1 MRWWFR
7 ARRAHTL
14 LAAALAVFILTVA
27 VLQDAAVG
35 LPSFLHG
42 SADPVLLLLM
52 APVPLCATLMFSL
65 ESRLTEGE
73 STGVRRV
80 AVLDAGLVLSTVALA
95 VVAASF
101 LGLALDADAAP
112 AAGRNVAF
120 LAGLM
125 LCTRAFIGPPA
136 VMAPVAWIFAV
147 IFLGLRG
154 GGRAEFWTVLPASA
168 ADVHAFFAA
177 GAALTVG
184 TALHILRPGS
194 PTRIRLH

>member
-1 MRWWFR
+1 M
-7 ARRAHTL
+7 
-14 LAAALAVFILTVA
+14 ALAVFIVTVA

-35 LPSFLHG
+35 LPSFLYG
-42 SADPVLLLLM
+42 SSNPVLLLLL

-65 ESRLTEGE
+65 ESRLPEGE
-73 STGVRRV
+73 STGVRQV
-80 AVLDAGLVLSTVALA
+80 AVLDAGLVLFTVALA
-95 VVAASF
+95 VLAASF
-101 LGLALDADAAP
+101 LGLALDAEAAP

-125 LCTRAFIGPPA
+125 LCTRALIGPPA

-168 ADVHAFFAA
+168 DDLHASLAA
-177 GAALTVG
+177 GAALIAG
-184 TALHILRPGS
+184 TALHIKRPGS
-194 PTRIRLH
+194 PAHTRLH